1 MEQRM
6 MLVENLINQIQTT
19 VQAIQGSQTVAE
31 AGHQQLHQEVS
42 QLRRLAVEVERLK
55 SEPAKRPGTYDKNLA
70 PGTYAMD
77 KSQWA
82 AWSLK
87 SRRYL
92 NRLHP
97 GLGAELLKVEGT
109 TSPLIELRI
118 GRSKRQPRRR

>member
-1 MEQRM
+1 
-6 MLVENLINQIQTT
+6 MLMENLVNQIQTT

-42 QLRRLAVEVERLK
+42 ELRRLAVEVERLK
-55 SEPAKRPGTYDKNLA
+55 ADTAKRAGAYDKNLA

-87 SRRYL
+87 FRRYM
-92 NRLHP
+92 NR
-97 GLGAELLKVEGT
+97 
-109 TSPLIELRI
+109 S
-118 GRSKRQPRRR
+118 